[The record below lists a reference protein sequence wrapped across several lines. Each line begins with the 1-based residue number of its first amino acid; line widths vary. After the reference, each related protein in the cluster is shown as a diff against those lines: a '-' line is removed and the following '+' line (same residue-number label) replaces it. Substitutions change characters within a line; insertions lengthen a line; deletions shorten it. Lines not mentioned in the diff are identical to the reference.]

1 MTDLRILSGGA
12 AKGLVTAMTN
22 PFSAL
27 TGLGINGDY
36 GAVGG
41 MRDRIKAGEAVDV
54 VILTK
59 AILDQLA
66 HSGHVIAGSVA
77 DLGHVVTG
85 LALRKDAPV
94 PDISTPDIS
103 TPDALRRLLLASDG
117 IYLSDPVLATAGRHF
132 TQVIERLG
140 ITDQV
145 ADRMHCYRSGHIAM
159 AALAASD
166 DLRPVGCTQIT
177 EILTTP
183 SVSYAGALPDG
194 FGLVTTYAAA
204 VAARTAHPHAAQTL
218 VSLLTAS
225 DTSAQR
231 VQAGFSER

>member
-12 AKGLVTAMTN
+12 AKGLVTAIAD
-22 PFSAL
+22 PFKTR
-27 TGLGINGDY
+27 TGLAISGDF

-41 MRDRIKAGEAVDV
+41 MRDRIMAGEAVDV

-66 HSGHVIAGSVA
+66 QSGHVIAETVS

-85 LALRKDAPV
+85 IALRKGAPV
-94 PDISTPDIS
+94 PDLSNA
-103 TPDALRRLLLASDG
+103 DALRALLLASDG

-132 TQVIERLG
+132 AKVIETLG

-145 ADRMHCYRSGHIAM
+145 ADRLQFYRSGHIAM
-159 AALAASD
+159 AAMGESHD
-166 DLRPVGCTQIT
+166 VNPVGCTQIT

-183 SVSYAGALPDG
+183 SVSCAGALPDD
-194 FGLVTTYAAA
+194 FGLVTTYAAGVSA
-204 VAARTAHPHAAQTL
+204 TATHPEAAQAL
-218 VSLLTAS
+218 VSLLAAS
-225 DTSAQR
+225 ESSALRMQL
-231 VQAGFSER
+231 GFSE